1 MGLFCKGFTIL
12 HTNQNSPSKAGKTPE
27 ESGRILFWHEATGSN
42 LFDMNL
48 LRRKRLLWNA
58 HLCVFSSFRRR
69 LTCVSVYV
77 RGSRLS

>member
-27 ESGRILFWHEATGSN
+27 ESGRILFWNEATGSN

-48 LRRKRLLWNA
+48 LRRNGYYGLLICA
-58 HLCVFSSFRRR
+58 SF
-69 LTCVSVYV
+69 LVSGG
-77 RGSRLS
+77 GSLVSLFMSVVVD